1 MSVHFNNYSCEIC
14 GSVFM
19 TLRLLK
25 KHLEVHETGNFPCD
39 KCSKV
44 FSTPYKR
51 TVHVRGVHLK
61 QFPRRCP
68 FCPERFNSN
77 YKRTIHL
84 QDVHNQSTRVH
95 KCETCGRG
103 FNLKYHLICHIRS
116 VHLQERNQQCDVC
129 HQRFCNKESLKRHM
143 VIHTGEKNHKCD
155 ICGMAFLRR
164 KNLKDHLRLHEIGS
178 VQKSCPEIVES
189 DSTMTI
195 RDDDG
200 TDVTLTVL
208 KTPISLG
215 TLKPENRKNTTQNI
229 REEPKNINK
238 MLVLKE
244 PLSLDRIDWDNLTE
258 VTFNVKTVEERYV
271 CKQKKRD
278 KESKEWIRSSMSIFD
293 NTYTYPFVHT
303 GGRYKC
309 FVCRKTFFET
319 NSLRD
324 HTLEHKSE
332 DLEKELQT
340 KQSDVNIKI
349 DVSNAQCKLCDLK
362 FGGYKELKLHLVE
375 HGLAVNLT
383 EDNLIPFKLNSD
395 VFECQVC
402 GEGFLKLRLLIVH
415 MSCHYN
421 NYSCEIC
428 GSAFMSLRLLKRH
441 LQCHQT
447 GNFPC
452 DKCDKAFSSA
462 TKRTLHVRGV
472 HLKLLPR
479 RCPICPERF
488 NSNYQ
493 RTKHLR
499 IAHNHSTGLYR
510 CETCSREYDLKY
522 HLLLHIRSVHLRERN
537 QECHV
542 CHSRFFSKYCLSRH
556 MVVHTGEKG
565 FKCDT
570 CGKGFSRRK
579 NLLEHSRTHE
589 VQTCAACGL
598 QFVDHSNLIAHVS
611 NVHGTL

>member
-1 MSVHFNNYSCEIC
+1 
-14 GSVFM
+14 
-19 TLRLLK
+19 
-25 KHLEVHETGNFPCD
+25 
-39 KCSKV
+39 
-44 FSTPYKR
+44 
-51 TVHVRGVHLK
+51 
-61 QFPRRCP
+61 
-68 FCPERFNSN
+68 
-77 YKRTIHL
+77 
-84 QDVHNQSTRVH
+84 
-95 KCETCGRG
+95 
-103 FNLKYHLICHIRS
+103 
-116 VHLQERNQQCDVC
+116 
-129 HQRFCNKESLKRHM
+129 
-143 VIHTGEKNHKCD
+143 
-155 ICGMAFLRR
+155 
-164 KNLKDHLRLHEIGS
+164 
-178 VQKSCPEIVES
+178 
-189 DSTMTI
+189 MTI

-278 KESKEWIRSSMSIFD
+278 KESKEWIRSSMIIFD